1 MFKIDPTK
9 GSHSALNT
17 EGRSFRVVRMSDGPD
32 VQLNGERVGISI
44 KHLVK
49 LKHLFTKIITDGKL

>member
-9 GSHSALNT
+9 GSHSALNS
-17 EGRSFRVVRMSDGPD
+17 EGLSFRVVRMSDGPD
-32 VQLNGERVGISI
+32 VQLKGERVGIRI

-49 LKHLFTKIITDGKL
+49 LKHLISYIDFRH